1 MKYRLTI
8 GSRAKK
14 DLKSLDRIVQKR
26 IAKKLQFFLSQSD
39 PLLFAKKLVDPIDG
53 DYRWRV
59 GHYRVVF
66 DVKGTLIMLI
76 RVQHRKDVYR
86 NS

>member
-1 MKYRLTI
+1 MKYNLKI
-8 GSRAKK
+8 ESRARK
-14 DLKSLDRIVQKR
+14 DLQSLNPIAQKR
-26 IAKKLQFFLSQSD
+26 IAKKLKYFIEQSD
-39 PLLFAKKLVDPIDG
+39 PLQFSKKLVDSSGG

-66 DVKGTLIMLI
+66 DLSGEEIRVL

-86 NS
+86 K

>member
-1 MKYRLTI
+1 MKYNLKI
-8 GSRAKK
+8 ESRARK
-14 DLKSLDRIVQKR
+14 DLQSFDITTQKR
-26 IAKKLQFFLSQSD
+26 IAKKLKYFIEQSD
-39 PLLFAKKLVDPIDG
+39 PLQFAKKLIDSSGG

-66 DVKGTLIMLI
+66 DVNNREIRVL

-86 NS
+86 K